1 MLIPA
6 LTVVAVGLLLWPSR
20 AVGQRLA
27 TLAPSQPGG
36 RVGVRWRDRRAVVV
50 LAVLSGA
57 GFALVAGVL
66 VTVACGLLVAAFLL
80 HRRTRVRAQAT
91 VDDLDHLTSALHG
104 MVVELRAGSHPVSA
118 VDTVARE
125 APPGL
130 AGRLRALATSVRLH
144 GSPDTAAN
152 ASGSGREPAHLERVV
167 AQVSAAWSLA
177 ARHGVP
183 LADILGAVHRD
194 VESTARAARQ
204 LDARLA
210 GARAGS
216 AVLALL
222 PLAGLVLGEVMG
234 AAPVGVL
241 TGTPGGATV
250 FAVGAGLLLA
260 GVAWTSRLTGRVL
273 P

>member
-1 MLIPA
+1 MIPA

-27 TLAPSQPGG
+27 ALGPSSPRD
-36 RVGVRWRDRRAVVV
+36 RVGVRWCDRRVAPA
-50 LAVLSGA
+50 LAVLSVA

-66 VTVACGLLVAAFLL
+66 VTVACGLLVTAFLL
-80 HRRTRVRAQAT
+80 HRRTRVRAQSA

-104 MVVELRAGSHPVSA
+104 MVVELRAGSHPVVA
-118 VDTVARE
+118 VDTVVRE

-130 AGRLRALATSVRLH
+130 AGRLGALAASVRLH
-144 GSPDTAAN
+144 GSPDTDAN
-152 ASGSGREPAHLERVV
+152 ASSSGRAPTHLERVV

-194 VESTARAARQ
+194 VEATARAARQ

-210 GARAGS
+210 GARAG
-216 AVLALL
+216 AVVLALL
-222 PLAGLVLGEVMG
+222 PLAGLALGEVMG
-234 AAPVGVL
+234 AAPLGVL
-241 TGTPGGATV
+241 TSTPGGAMV